1 MQALLILVAAVG
13 LAPLVLGMARLGR
26 PAPGISLRP
35 GLSSILLCVLAFN
48 LTFFWQELWLVVPK
62 ALTPGLAPV
71 LYHNDHSWTGD
82 APVAELL
89 QGTGA
94 LATLASG
101 LASLVIL
108 LVRPRLSGTWRLLL
122 FWMAFQGLFQSL
134 SQFAIGTVLPGN
146 DMGRALAFLGV
157 SEVGKGVLLL
167 AVTLA
172 MGLAGIVLATL
183 ATLAP
188 AGLARPEAFRTR
200 AFGVAMLLTAVAC
213 VLLVAPYRMPRNPV
227 EVALVPAIVNLI
239 GIGWLVL
246 GASFSRRR
254 RRIDDDGR
262 TSLAG
267 PGIAL
272 IALLLF
278 FQIVLRPGVAF

>member
-13 LAPLVLGMARLGR
+13 LAPFVLGMTRLGR
-26 PAPGISLRP
+26 PAPGTSLRP

-48 LTFFWQELWLVVPK
+48 LTFFWQEFWLVVPK

-108 LVRPRLSGTWRLLL
+108 IVRPRLSGTWRLFL

-157 SEVGKGVLLL
+157 SEAGKGALLL
-167 AVTLA
+167 VATLA
-172 MGLAGIVLATL
+172 MGLAGIVL

-200 AFGVAMLLTAVAC
+200 AFGVAMLLTAIAC
-213 VLLVAPYRMPRNPV
+213 VLLVVPYRMPRNTV

-239 GIGWLVL
+239 GMGWLVL
-246 GASFSRRR
+246 GASLARGN
-254 RRIDDDGR
+254 RRIASAGR

-272 IALLLF
+272 IALLLL

>member
-1 MQALLILVAAVG
+1 MQALVMLVAAVG
-13 LAPLVLGMARLGR
+13 LVPLVLGMVRLGR
-26 PAPGISLRP
+26 PAPGTSLRP

-101 LASLVIL
+101 LAALVIL
-108 LVRPRLSGTWRLLL
+108 LVRPSLSATWRLFL

-146 DMGRALAFLGV
+146 DMARALAYLGV
-157 SEVGKGVLLL
+157 SDAGKGVLLL

-172 MGLAGIVLATL
+172 MGPAGIVL

-188 AGLARPEAFRTR
+188 AGLASPEAFRTR

-227 EVALVPAIVNLI
+227 EVVLVPAIVNLI
-239 GIGWLVL
+239 GTGWLVL
-246 GASFSRRR
+246 GVSLRRGNR
-254 RRIDDDGR
+254 WIAGVGR

-272 IALLLF
+272 VALLFLF
-278 FQIVLRPGVAF
+278 QFVLRPGVPF

>member
-1 MQALLILVAAVG
+1 MQALLILLAAVG

-26 PAPGISLRP
+26 PAPGTSLWP

-108 LVRPRLSGTWRLLL
+108 LVRPRLSATWRLFL

-157 SEVGKGVLLL
+157 SEAGKGVLLL

-172 MGLAGIVLATL
+172 MGLAGTVL

-188 AGLARPEAFRTR
+188 AGLARSEVFRTR
-200 AFGVAMLLTAVAC
+200 AFGVAMLLTAIAC

-254 RRIDDDGR
+254 RRIDGDR
-262 TSLAG
+262 KTSLAG